1 MKQNKMLSLIGLAM
15 KAGKV
20 ASGEFATEKTVRS
33 GRADLVLVAQDAS
46 ENTKK
51 KFVNMCT
58 YYKVPVYFYSDKEA
72 LGTAIGRQYRASMA
86 VTDENFAKA
95 ITKEMK
101 VAAGKGMVS
110 AAGIENESG
119 GSKYGKSEG
128 Q

>member
-1 MKQNKMLSLIGLAM
+1 MKQNKVLSLVGLAM

-20 ASGEFATEKTVRS
+20 ASGEFGTEKAVKS
-33 GRADLVLVAQDAS
+33 GQADAVLVAADAS

-51 KFVNMCT
+51 KFANMCT

-72 LGTAIGRQYRASMA
+72 LGAAIGRQYRASMA

-95 ITKEMK
+95 ITKEMEM
-101 VAAGKGMVS
+101 AAGKALDA

-119 GSKYGKSEG
+119 GSKYGKSES